1 MKTMYLIFSLAL
13 WSAICVA
20 QSSPSAKSGSKQR
33 ATAPPKTAPAQT
45 TPASATPPPP
55 GAPAINTAPLI
66 STLSALEQSSRQTS
80 VDLARLRIEKWKMD
94 GNSRDQMEAN
104 TQSLLKNITN
114 ALPGMITASRNA
126 PTSVASTLKLYR
138 DLNVLHDVLSAV
150 AETAGAFGSKEEY
163 QPLAVD
169 TQQLDSIRR
178 SLADYLETLA
188 ASQDA
193 EVVSLRGWVQTS
205 AAHAA
210 ANPTVTRR
218 IIDEDD
224 TEPAKKP
231 VKKKSAS
238 STQPTPQGAARPQ

>member
-13 WSAICVA
+13 WSAICLA

-45 TPASATPPPP
+45 TPTPPPP

-66 STLSALEQSSRQTS
+66 SALSALEQSSRQTS

-169 TQQLDSIRR
+169 THQLDSLRR

-210 ANPTVTRR
+210 ADPTVTRR
-218 IIDEDD
+218 IIDEND

-238 STQPTPQGAARPQ
+238 STQPTPQGAARSQ